1 MSAKNNSGQIKL
13 LEEHAFLLALG
24 GVAASTE
31 TTTAGANKW
40 AGVGGMHRRWECA
53 FPGQDT
59 SDDLNSKWESPE

>member
-40 AGVGGMHRRWECA
+40 AGAGGMHRRWECA
-53 FPGQDT
+53 FP
-59 SDDLNSKWESPE
+59 E